1 MKSVPWGCLSARK
14 DEALKYKINSII
26 GLIFFCLIALF
37 SYNYL
42 ILNERLAENQ
52 YHVLMN
58 ELNVVMNDFNTWI
71 NEKRQTLETTK
82 AVVDNFSYAEITR
95 PVTNNRLLNVNSDAP
110 ESTDVYIGLAD
121 GGFVTGAEWIPA
133 ENYDP
138 RTRVWYQQ
146 ALEQNDTII
155 SHVYVDKA
163 SGDDL
168 ITISSPLYRDGS
180 LLGIIAL
187 DLFLTDIS
195 SFLDSQMTSERMYSY
210 LLDAEGDVLAHT
222 LDSSLVGQNVY
233 QLEDDPMNSFTRSF
247 DRAKQSGKQVRM
259 EYVYEGREI
268 RGIVRRTEFGSLYL
282 SVADISDTRIL
293 SPQVMDVKFILFNGF
308 MTVSIFIL
316 LGFMLKMKKT
326 LYLKNEI
333 LLEDS
338 QRDGLTGVYN
348 RRFLNQYL
356 LRLWKSNSSSSITV
370 FMMDLDYFKDYNDT
384 YGHLKG
390 DEVLKNVARTISKL
404 IRNEDVLARYGG
416 EEFTLIV
423 EDVQQTRA
431 GEIAENILKAIFNA
445 NIPHT
450 SNPLGRV
457 TISIGIAATNVTREN
472 EITSEE
478 LIDRADKALYMAK
491 AGGRNNAVFF
501 EEAC

>member
-1 MKSVPWGCLSARK
+1 M
-14 DEALKYKINSII
+14 KYKINSII

-42 ILNERLAENQ
+42 ILNEKLAENQ
-52 YHVLMN
+52 YNVLLN
-58 ELNVVMNDFNTWI
+58 ELNVVINDFNTWI

-95 PVTNNRLLNVNSDAP
+95 SATNNRLLNVNSDAP
-110 ESTDVYIGLAD
+110 ESSDVYIGLAN
-121 GGFVTGAEWIPA
+121 GGFVTGADWIPS
-133 ENYDP
+133 EDYDP

-155 SHVYVDKA
+155 SYTYVDKA

-168 ITISSPLYRDGS
+168 ITISSPLYREGS
-180 LLGIIAL
+180 LVGIIAL

-195 SFLDSQMTSERMYSY
+195 SFLDSQMTSDRMYSY
-210 LLDAEGDVLAHT
+210 LLDAKGNVLAHT
-222 LDSSLVGQNVY
+222 LDSSLVGQNAY
-233 QLEDDPMNSFTRSF
+233 QLEKDSPTSFTALF
-247 DRAKQSGKQVRM
+247 NRAKHTGKQVRL
-259 EYVYEGREI
+259 EYVYKKREI
-268 RGIVRRTEFGSLYL
+268 RGIIRRTEFGNLYL
-282 SVADISDTRIL
+282 SVADISDKRIFNRQL
-293 SPQVMDVKFILFNGF
+293 MDVKFILFNSF

-316 LGFMLKMKKT
+316 LGFMLKMKKN
-326 LYLKNEI
+326 LYLKNET
-333 LLEDS
+333 LLADN
-338 QRDGLTGVYN
+338 QLDGLTGIYN
-348 RRFLNQYL
+348 RRFLNQHM
-356 LRLWKSNSSSSITV
+356 LRLWKSNSSSITV

-390 DEVLKNVARTISKL
+390 DEVLKKVSQTISQL
-404 IRNEDVLARYGG
+404 IRNVDVLARYGG

-423 EDVQQTRA
+423 QDIQDARA
-431 GEIAENILKAIFNA
+431 GEIAENILKAVYHA

-457 TISIGIAATNVTREN
+457 TLSIGIASTNVTQEN
-472 EITSEE
+472 EITPEE
-478 LIDRADKALYMAK
+478 LIDRADKALYLAK

-501 EEAC
+501 EAAC